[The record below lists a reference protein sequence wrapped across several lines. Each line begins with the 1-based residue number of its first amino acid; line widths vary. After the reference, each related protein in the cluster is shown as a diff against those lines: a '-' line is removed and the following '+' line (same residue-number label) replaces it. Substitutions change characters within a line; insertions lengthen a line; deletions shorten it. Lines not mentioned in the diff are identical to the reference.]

1 VTGQATPSAMAPK
14 KDKYSA
20 RKIVSLDRLEAVRTA
35 ASNASQSIVLAHGV
49 FDLLHIGHIRHL
61 RSAASQGDML
71 VVSITG
77 DQFVNKGPGRPV
89 FTEQLR
95 AEMLAALDIVDWVVI
110 SQHPT
115 SEKILGHLKPD
126 VYVKG
131 PDYKDPKD
139 DATGKIQD
147 EREAVERHGGRLVIT
162 DDVVFSSS
170 HLVNRH
176 FDWFSPEVREFLDK
190 FRRQHPLP
198 EILDCIESVS
208 NLKVLV
214 IGETIIDEYSY
225 VEPLGKSAKENMIAT
240 LAKGGESF
248 AGGVIA
254 AANHIAGLCGRVDV
268 VTLTGDDPAETQMVR
283 ENLLPQCG
291 LSLIK
296 RPGAPTTRKTRYID
310 AGSMRKLFEV
320 YHMDD
325 TPLEPDLQA
334 MVDRSVTERLSEYD
348 LVVVTDFGHGMIASS
363 TIAKLMAEARF
374 LAVNTQTNS
383 ANTGFNL
390 ITRYPRA
397 DYICIDAPEA
407 RLAVGNKFAEL
418 QDIAAGQ
425 FNGRV
430 DCPNIVLTRGR
441 QGCVSHDA
449 RSSNTTAVPAFA
461 TTVVD
466 TVGAGDAFFAV
477 TAPFAALRTPMDLI
491 GFLGNV
497 AGGIKVGIVGHRRP
511 IEKVSLVKAI
521 TALMK

>member
-1 VTGQATPSAMAPK
+1 MTPA

-20 RKIVSLDRLEAVRTA
+20 RKIVSLDSTGSIRHA
-35 ASNASQSIVLAHGV
+35 ASDAKQSIVLAHGV

-61 RSAASQGDML
+61 RSAASQGDIL

-110 SQHPT
+110 SHHPT
-115 SEKILGHLKPD
+115 SERILVHLKPD

-139 DATGKIQD
+139 DVTGKIQD

-240 LAKGGESF
+240 LAKGSESF

-254 AANHIAGLCGRVDV
+254 AANHIAGLCGHVDV
-268 VTLTGDDPAETQMVR
+268 VTLVGEDPAESQMVGQTCCR
-283 ENLLPQCG
+283 NAAYPDQA
-291 LSLIK
+291 
-296 RPGAPTTRKTRYID
+296 PG
-310 AGSMRKLFEV
+310 
-320 YHMDD
+320 
-325 TPLEPDLQA
+325 
-334 MVDRSVTERLSEYD
+334 
-348 LVVVTDFGHGMIASS
+348 
-363 TIAKLMAEARF
+363 
-374 LAVNTQTNS
+374 
-383 ANTGFNL
+383 
-390 ITRYPRA
+390 RA
-397 DYICIDAPEA
+397 DHSQDPLHRRGLDAQA
-407 RLAVGNKFAEL
+407 LRSLS
-418 QDIAAGQ
+418 
-425 FNGRV
+425 NGRHS
-430 DCPNIVLTRGR
+430 PGTRP
-441 QGCVSHDA
+441 A
-449 RSSNTTAVPAFA
+449 R
-461 TTVVD
+461 D
-466 TVGAGDAFFAV
+466 
-477 TAPFAALRTPMDLI
+477 
-491 GFLGNV
+491 
-497 AGGIKVGIVGHRRP
+497 GGSIRDRAHRR
-511 IEKVSLVKAI
+511 I
-521 TALMK
+521 